1 MLILVSVLSV
11 VSFVTSAQNYVTS
24 SQNLKHYNDSEISFD
39 FPQNWVISN
48 YENPIETF
56 FSSEPGNLTITRH
69 DSGSQNYPSNI
80 TQTNSAPDPSNPTM
94 TTVTITKTDSLPSG
108 ITLENVYKAN
118 GFYNLVE
125 QTPGYT
131 FVSQNRATVDGA
143 AGYDFIYGDEMD
155 KYYEVWFE
163 KNGKFYGITCE
174 TLKES
179 FDSEKNNF
187 NTIVTSFHV
196 K

>member
-1 MLILVSVLSV
+1 MLILVSIVSV
-11 VSFVTSAQNYVTS
+11 VSFVTSAPSYVTS

-48 YENPIETF
+48 YENPVETF
-56 FSSEPGNLTITRH
+56 FSSEPGNLTITRQ
-69 DSGSQNYPSNI
+69 DSVPQNYPSNV

-108 ITLENVYKAN
+108 ITLEDAYKTN

-125 QTPGYT
+125 QTPGYA
-131 FVSQNRATVDGA
+131 FVSQNQVTVDGA
-143 AGYDFIYGDEMD
+143 AGYEFIYGDDMD

-179 FDSEKNNF
+179 FDSDKNNF
-187 NTIVTSFHV
+187 DMIVNSFHV